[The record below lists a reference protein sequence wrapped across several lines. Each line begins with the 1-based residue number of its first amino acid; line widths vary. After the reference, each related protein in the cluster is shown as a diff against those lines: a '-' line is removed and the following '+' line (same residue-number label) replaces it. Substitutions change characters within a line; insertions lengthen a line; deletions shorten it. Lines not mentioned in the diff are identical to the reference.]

1 MNSTNFF
8 FFSLS
13 FNSFNRPLF
22 SSRFALSKMT
32 RANEFENFLFSLL
45 PFQFFV
51 SIEDTRSKMN
61 SINFSSFFLPII
73 SPIIS
78 RFPFFQFA
86 RFIEDTR
93 ANEFDKFLLLFH
105 PFPPIVST
113 SPPLPFSFLVLIY
126 RFSPYREGA
135 HKQMNSYAPGTTSRP
150 GTVQFRDNVISCCW
164 QPTTAAVSVIRKN
177 VLPSLCQTS
186 SFG

>member
-8 FFSLS
+8 FFSPP

-61 SINFSSFFLPII
+61 STNFSSFFFTDNSFNYLSFSFLSVCPFHRRYTSKWIRQISSSLSPI
-73 SPIIS
+73 SPNCIHLSPSSIFLS
-78 RFPFFQFA
+78 RFDISFLPLSRGCTQ
-86 RFIEDTR
+86 
-93 ANEFDKFLLLFH
+93 ANEF
-105 PFPPIVST
+105 V
-113 SPPLPFSFLVLIY
+113 
-126 RFSPYREGA
+126 
-135 HKQMNSYAPGTTSRP
+135 RP
-150 GTVQFRDNVISCCW
+150 GNNFSSRDRAIPW
-164 QPTTAAVSVIRKN
+164 
-177 VLPSLCQTS
+177 
-186 SFG
+186 

>member
-1 MNSTNFF
+1 MNSNFF
-8 FFSLS
+8 FFSLP

-61 SINFSSFFLPII
+61 STNFSSFFLSII
-73 SPIIS
+73 PPIIS

-105 PFPPIVST
+105 PFHQLY
-113 SPPLPFSFLVLIY
+113 PPLPLFHFPFSFWYIVSPLIERVHTSKWIRTPREQLLV
-126 RFSPYREGA
+126 
-135 HKQMNSYAPGTTSRP
+135 PGP
-150 GTVQFRDNVISCCW
+150 CN
-164 QPTTAAVSVIRKN
+164 SVIM
-177 VLPSLCQTS
+177 
-186 SFG
+186 